1 MSDLKPADHSLD
13 YTGKSLK
20 PLFHEIAA
28 GQIAPCY
35 LLHGEEEY
43 LLQNT
48 LQQILDLIIPQG
60 NRDLSLFTMDGEQED
75 IDALCEALM
84 TPSLLSGRKIIVLRN
99 TRLFQS
105 KITLPLLVQKI
116 REYLEHDPYRAAKTF
131 LHFLTITG
139 WHLDDLRNSG
149 WEKISND
156 QWRLA
161 VEESSW
167 QERVSW
173 LPMVI
178 DLCVSYGL
186 ETEHYREDTNRLS
199 DLLLKGL
206 PERNHLIISADTV
219 DKRKTLFKT
228 ISQLGQVIYFPKVK
242 QETKLKESLQYLARE
257 LLKQRGKTLSQA
269 AWVALGRKTGFN
281 LRDSLGAI
289 EKLID
294 YTGEKP
300 IIEETDI
307 EEVIG
312 KTKEDTVFDLTSAL
326 AGRNLAKSLSTLN
339 ELLSQNVHPLVIMTM
354 LIREIRYL
362 LHAKI
367 LIQSNLIDSFNPN
380 MDYFQFQ
387 KIVYPSLKEQ
397 IPPSI
402 KKEGALI
409 AQHPFVIYSA
419 LKNTHHFSYDETLSH
434 AKALIDMDIAFKT
447 TAKDPKLTL
456 EAFLIKVCT
465 TSIELDRVL
474 QRP

>member
-1 MSDLKPADHSLD
+1 MSDLKPAADHLPD
-13 YTGKSLK
+13 YQGKSLK
-20 PLFHEIAA
+20 TLFNELAA

-48 LQQILDLIIPQG
+48 LQQMLDLIIPQE
-60 NRDLSLFTMDGEQED
+60 NRDLSLFVMDGDQED
-75 IDALCEALM
+75 IDALCNALM
-84 TPSLLSGRKIIVLRN
+84 TSSLLAGRKIIVLRN
-99 TRLFQS
+99 THLFQS
-105 KITLPLLVQKI
+105 KVTLPLLVQKI

-139 WHLDDLRNSG
+139 WHLDDLRDDG
-149 WEKISND
+149 WKKISND

-167 QERVSW
+167 KERVSW
-173 LPMVI
+173 LPRVI

-186 ETEHYREDTNRLS
+186 ETKHYGEDTDRLS
-199 DLLLKGL
+199 DLLTKGL
-206 PERNHLIISADTV
+206 PEGNHLIISADTTV

-228 ISQLGQVIYFPKVK
+228 IFQMGKVIYFPKVK
-242 QETKLKESLQYLARE
+242 KETKLKESLQDIAGE
-257 LLKQRGKTLSQA
+257 LLKKRGKNLSQA
-269 AWVALGRKTGFN
+269 AWTALGRKTGFN

-300 IIEETDI
+300 LIEETDI

-326 AGRNLAKSLSTLN
+326 ADRNLAKALSTLN
-339 ELLSQNVHPLVIMTM
+339 ELLNQNVHPLVILAM

-367 LIQSNLIDSFNPN
+367 LMQSNLIDSFNPN

-387 KIVYPSLKEQ
+387 KIIYPKLKEQ
-397 IPPSI
+397 IPASL
-402 KKEGALI
+402 KKEGALV

-419 LKNTHHFSYDETLSH
+419 LKNAHHFSHDEMFSH
-434 AKALIDMDIAFKT
+434 AKALTDVDIAFKT

-465 TSIELDRVL
+465 RLE
-474 QRP
+474 